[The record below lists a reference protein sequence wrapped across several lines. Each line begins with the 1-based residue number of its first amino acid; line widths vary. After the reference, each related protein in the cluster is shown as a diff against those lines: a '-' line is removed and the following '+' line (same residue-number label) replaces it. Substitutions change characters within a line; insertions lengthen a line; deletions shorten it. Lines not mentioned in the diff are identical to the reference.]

1 MAMTRTPILN
11 RTLIERY
18 KALIRYIFLSIV
30 KFIFREPLANS
41 RHQKFWL
48 LVCSEISC
56 VWGTLVDGERFK
68 IRASAWLSEGGGPPA
83 GRTNN
88 DEKFR
93 ELAGDPRHFATCD
106 IKRDT
111 HTHYDHLVSW
121 EHVTL
126 KRHSGIFNKACKSE
140 KTSKHDND

>member
-41 RHQKFWL
+41 RQQKFWL

-68 IRASAWLSEGGGPPA
+68 IRASAWLSEGGGRQRDGLTMTKNSGNLPVI
-83 GRTNN
+83 
-88 DEKFR
+88 
-93 ELAGDPRHFATCD
+93 LD
-106 IKRDT
+106 ILQ
-111 HTHYDHLVSW
+111 LV
-121 EHVTL
+121 T
-126 KRHSGIFNKACKSE
+126 
-140 KTSKHDND
+140 